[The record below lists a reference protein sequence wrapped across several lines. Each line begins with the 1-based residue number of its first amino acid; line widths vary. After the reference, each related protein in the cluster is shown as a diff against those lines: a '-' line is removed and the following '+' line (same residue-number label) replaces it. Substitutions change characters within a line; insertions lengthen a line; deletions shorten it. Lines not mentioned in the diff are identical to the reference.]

1 MTASSPEVGWVLE
14 QFGSVADALAE
25 PLTRVDRDAAEA
37 YGPGDSIDMG
47 AGERRLTQELRNTNV
62 VGATLADRAT
72 TAIGTEFDHGI
83 ETTVGVR
90 LLATGGDFG
99 HVYPAA
105 DLRFDTLVERCRDAV
120 AAGRQYPAVGRADV
134 TYHSAFV
141 ENDAP
146 QLADTQDLFRYDFDV
161 RFVGY
166 EDLP

>member
-1 MTASSPEVGWVLE
+1 MTASSPEVEWVLE
-14 QFGSVADALAE
+14 QLASVADALAE
-25 PLTRVDRDAAEA
+25 PLTRVDRDASEA

-47 AGERRLTQELRNTNV
+47 AGERRITQELRNTNV

-72 TAIGTEFDHGI
+72 TPIGTEFDHEV

-90 LLATGGDFG
+90 LLATGGDYG

-105 DLRFDTLVERCRDAV
+105 NLRFDTLVERCRDAV
-120 AAGRQYPAVGRADV
+120 AAGRQYPDVGRADV

-141 ENDAP
+141 ESDAP

-166 EDLP
+166 EALP